1 MIIPIKWKIYI
12 IHPWEPDFY
21 LLLPTVS
28 SKSKIERKGPT
39 STSQPQ
45 RLKRTKEPLKGTVI
59 ITPLSC

>member
-1 MIIPIKWKIYI
+1 MENTYI

-21 LLLPTVS
+21 LLLPN
-28 SKSKIERKGPT
+28 KSKIERKGPT

-45 RLKRTKEPLKGTVI
+45 RLLKETKEPLKGKVI